1 MLSGFKIAFG
11 EADDVVEFHGI
22 GAIAVACKRNDDSLL
37 CGGVH
42 DTSVL

>member
-11 EADDVVEFHGI
+11 EAVGVVEFHGI